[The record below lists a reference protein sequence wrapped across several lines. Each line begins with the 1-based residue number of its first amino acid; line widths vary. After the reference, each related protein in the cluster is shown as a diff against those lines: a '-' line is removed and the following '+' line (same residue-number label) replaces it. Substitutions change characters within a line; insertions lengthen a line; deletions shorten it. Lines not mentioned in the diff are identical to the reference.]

1 MVIPSLFPHLR
12 KIRFELEKVT
22 RNGLWRFLETM
33 ADRLV
38 DLRINTA
45 AGWVLSDAD
54 LQEISRH
61 CQNLEHF
68 SYQQTDNLGDIL
80 SKEGAIALVRGC
92 PKLKSVV
99 LINTLSV
106 QIEAFEYIAEHATK
120 LQNLLVV
127 GGSRPYFPLMHN
139 SDLRL
144 RLGEKIEHFEAISLR
159 EYLGRAVEARRG
171 SRNWY

>member
-1 MVIPSLFPHLR
+1 
-12 KIRFELEKVT
+12 
-22 RNGLWRFLETM
+22 M